1 MLKRVPTGPHG
12 GWKWT
17 SAKGYLY
24 LGIAGDVYAFHL
36 AIGRFDVTVESS
48 AEGGAP
54 PPPPRPP
61 PRPRRVQ
68 RRASRRRH
76 GAARRSEAGAAGQA
90 SQRGVAN
97 VARYVYRSDRQRRPE
112 EGSRWTPRC
121 SR

>member
-48 AEGGAP
+48 AER
-54 PPPPRPP
+54 RPP
-61 PRPRRVQ
+61 AQ
-68 RRASRRRH
+68 
-76 GAARRSEAGAAGQA
+76 AARRSEAGAAGQA

>member
-48 AEGGAP
+48 AE
-54 PPPPRPP
+54 
-61 PRPRRVQ
+61 
-68 RRASRRRH
+68 RRAAAHAPR
-76 GAARRSEAGAAGQA
+76 AARDPELRAK
-90 SQRGVAN
+90 
-97 VARYVYRSDRQRRPE
+97 RRNAE
-112 EGSRWTPRC
+112 
-121 SR
+121 